1 MIAAACPAEMPMT
14 PPARLDAIAKRLGA
28 LLDAVKLIQPPLN
41 DFYSSLSDE
50 QKARFNVIGQAGAAP
65 PTAQR

>member
-1 MIAAACPAEMPMT
+1 MIAAACPVEMPMT

-50 QKARFNVIGQAGAAP
+50 QKARFNVIGQASAA